1 MKLQSLVGRVGGKT
15 KLCKEIV
22 SYFPEHRVYIE
33 PFVGGGSV
41 FLQKEPCEIEVI
53 NDLDPAIYYLYKD
66 ILTVNSDDFRAY
78 KFIPSKEKFEE
89 LLNLETDDPKL
100 RLYKNIYLPYCSFGS
115 KLLNFNPTRV
125 VYNREFGKYKKNH
138 IDDYKER
145 LSKTH
150 IYNLDYREVIEKYDA
165 EDALIYL
172 DPPYSELK
180 KNWAYNFYT
189 SMEEVY
195 DTVKK
200 IKGKFILSYDNHPD
214 VKEKFKDF
222 FIKEVHT
229 KYSLNNLGVQ
239 SSTKEVLISNFNLD
253 E

>member
-1 MKLQSLVGRVGGKT
+1 
-15 KLCKEIV
+15 
-22 SYFPEHRVYIE
+22 
-33 PFVGGGSV
+33 
-41 FLQKEPCEIEVI
+41 
-53 NDLDPAIYYLYKD
+53 
-66 ILTVNSDDFRAY
+66 
-78 KFIPSKEKFEE
+78 
-89 LLNLETDDPKL
+89 
-100 RLYKNIYLPYCSFGS
+100 
-115 KLLNFNPTRV
+115 
-125 VYNREFGKYKKNH
+125 
-138 IDDYKER
+138 
-145 LSKTH
+145 
-150 IYNLDYREVIEKYDA
+150 LDYREVIEKYDA